1 MKKENKLMEKLAQ
14 TRQDLVSTR
23 NELGALQQNFNA
35 KQAVLKENYEKKKQD
50 IKETVINLQ
59 CELEKIKTDT
69 SINERRETSAAI
81 VKSINALIQRA
92 TK

>member
-1 MKKENKLMEKLAQ
+1 
-14 TRQDLVSTR
+14 
-23 NELGALQQNFNA
+23 LGALQQNFNA
-35 KQAVLKENYEKKKQD
+35 KQAILKESYVKKKQD
-50 IKETVINLQ
+50 IMVTVVNLQ
-59 CELEKIKTDT
+59 NELERIKTDT